1 MLEFIEEALD
11 EVSFAVE
18 REIAGPWHFYDLLL
32 AESPR

>member
-18 REIAGPWHFYDLLL
+18 REIEALGTLRLLL